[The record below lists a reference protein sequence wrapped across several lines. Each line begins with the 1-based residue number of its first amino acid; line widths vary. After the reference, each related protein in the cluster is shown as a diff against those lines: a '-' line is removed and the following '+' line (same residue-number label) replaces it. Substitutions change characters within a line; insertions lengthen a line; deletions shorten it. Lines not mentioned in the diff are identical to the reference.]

1 MSRIVSHRSAL
12 HDGGFPLRLRIAR
25 VRAGLLSCLGL
36 LGVPLVAAAQ
46 RVDAAGPA
54 RHETWFE
61 RSDRAKAEQPHWITP
76 LATTTPRLEQEFRYD
91 VLWQQPSAAAP
102 STETI
107 GNTKGLEL
115 IPWDRLEVIA
125 AVPPYLLHHSATV
138 ADGFGDFQLLLKLR
152 LVAAPAARGDYILTA
167 FLGSTFPTGSGTNGQ
182 PSSVVTPTLAYGK
195 GFGAVDLQGTAGAAI
210 PATDAAASARA
221 YMWNNTFQCH
231 LARVVW
237 PEVEVNA
244 TWFRGGKNDG
254 KEQVFVTPG
263 FVVGRLALAQRV
275 GLTLGAGLQLPV
287 SSFHTSEHNI
297 IASVRV
303 PF

>member
-1 MSRIVSHRSAL
+1 M
-12 HDGGFPLRLRIAR
+12 RLRVTR
-25 VRAGLLSCLGL
+25 FPPGLLCGLAL
-36 LGVPLVAAAQ
+36 LGAPRVGAAQ
-46 RVDAAGPA
+46 STDSAGAAH
-54 RHETWFE
+54 HETWFQ

-91 VLWQQPSAAAP
+91 VLWQQASSAAP
-102 STETI
+102 YTETI

-125 AVPPYLLHHSATV
+125 AVPPYLLHHSAAT
-138 ADGFGDFQLLLKLR
+138 ADGFGDFQLLVKWR

-167 FLGSTFPTGSGTNGQ
+167 FLSSTFPTGSGTNGQ
-182 PSSVVTPTLAYGK
+182 PSAVITPTLAYGK
-195 GFGAVDLQGTAGAAI
+195 GFGSVDLQGTVGAAI
-210 PATDAAASARA
+210 PAGDAATSARA
-221 YMWNNTFQCH
+221 YSWSNAFQCR

-263 FVVGRLALAQRV
+263 VVIGRLALSQRV

-297 IASVRV
+297 IASVRA